1 MLGQKEE
8 GGLPA
13 LYFFLSEE
21 GGEGG
26 YISIWS
32 IGTDTPHLTLGGGG
46 IPRCMFLTGEI
57 SCFVLYIISV
67 IC

>member
-8 GGLPA
+8 GGGLPA

-21 GGEGG
+21 GREGG

-46 IPRCMFLTGEI
+46 VFRVV
-57 SCFVLYIISV
+57 CF
-67 IC
+67 